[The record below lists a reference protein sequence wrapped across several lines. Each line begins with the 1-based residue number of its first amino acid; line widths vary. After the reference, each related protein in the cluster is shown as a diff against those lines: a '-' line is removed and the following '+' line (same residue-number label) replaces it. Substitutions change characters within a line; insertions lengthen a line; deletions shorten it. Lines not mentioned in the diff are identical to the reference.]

1 MATDPASANAARTAA
16 EEILQVIYGDD
27 LSGCS
32 VRLDSIVEI
41 ISSAIGNASGTQAEM
56 LALYEK
62 AVEAL
67 HLLSTPPAT
76 GENLEPDALLAL
88 LSGRLDTIR
97 ELTKKLISTAATVG
111 IHDSVARPAP

>member
-1 MATDPASANAARTAA
+1 MAPDPASANAARAAA

-32 VRLDSIVEI
+32 VRLDSIVGI
-41 ISSAIGNASGTQAEM
+41 VSNAIGNASGTQTEM

-97 ELTKKLISTAATVG
+97 DLTQKLISTAAMAGTL
-111 IHDSVARPAP
+111 DSVVRPAS